1 MSVLTMLLFIVAG
14 ALMLAALIVLYFAN
28 VTSRKSRG
36 VSRRVIYLGVAA
48 VLVAVAAV
56 LTAL

>member
-1 MSVLTMLLFIVAG
+1 MSALTMILFIG
-14 ALMLAALIVLYFAN
+14 ASVLMLAALIFLYFAN

-36 VSRRVIYLGVAA
+36 VSRTVIYLGAAA

>member
-1 MSVLTMLLFIVAG
+1 MSVLTMILFIVAG
-14 ALMLAALIVLYFAN
+14 ALMLAALIFLYLTN

-36 VSRRVIYLGVAA
+36 VSRKVIYLGAA
-48 VLVAVAAV
+48 GLLVAVAAV